1 MKKILEQLSE
11 LRCGVAIL
19 VAIVALMELLLVEVT
34 HFYFFR
40 HDSTLTYI
48 YIFVPNVFIAI
59 FSTYYNWKIQNDKII
74 PFLIAMA
81 LNYAGGAI
89 AVELL
94 IDNMGIAPIFGAFLP
109 FLLGFGVF
117 ITAFLLFLEFK
128 TSVDFD
134 DRVDQDI

>member
-19 VAIVALMELLLVEVT
+19 VAFISVLGFIFVEALS
-34 HFYFFR
+34 FRFFIYN
-40 HDSTLTYI
+40 SSLTYI
-48 YIFVPNVFIAI
+48 YLLAPNVLIAMVS
-59 FSTYYNWKIQNDKII
+59 FYYNMQIQSDKII
-74 PFLIAMA
+74 PFLLAMA

-89 AVELL
+89 AVELF

-117 ITAFLLFLEFK
+117 IIAFLLVLEFK

>member
-19 VAIVALMELLLVEVT
+19 VTFISVLGFIIVEIT
-34 HFYFFR
+34 RFRFFG
-40 HDSTLTYI
+40 DSSLTYI
-48 YIFVPNVFIAI
+48 YLLAPNVLIAMVS
-59 FSTYYNWKIQNDKII
+59 FYYNMQIQSDKII

-81 LNYAGGAI
+81 LNYAGGAVAI
-89 AVELL
+89 ELL
-94 IDNMGIAPIFGAFLP
+94 IDTMGIAPIFGAFLP

-117 ITAFLLFLEFK
+117 IIAFLLFLEFK